1 MTAVAV
7 DLRLARAGFDA
18 DTRAAV
24 LVAAARILR
33 EEGPAALTV
42 RRVAEQVNAS
52 TKVIYTRFGG
62 KDGLLDALYLY
73 AFEGLGA
80 VLSDCLDVT
89 EPTDRLRRM
98 CMAYRGY
105 ALAEPA
111 LYNIMFGDLGRAYEA
126 PPASRR
132 QAWRTFHA
140 LNGTVAACLPAA
152 RATEADPITRVLWS
166 AMHGAV
172 GLELRGVLGDPAACE
187 AVFAGAI
194 DAVFTARDVARQRLS
209 TPPR

>member
-1 MTAVAV
+1 MTPPASGAAP
-7 DLRLARAGFDA
+7 DLRHARAGLDA
-18 DTRAAV
+18 DARAAM

-42 RRVAEQVNAS
+42 RRVAERVNAS

-73 AFEGLGA
+73 AFEGLET
-80 VLSDCLDVT
+80 VLSGCLAGAGPVA
-89 EPTDRLRRM
+89 RLRLM
-98 CMAYRGY
+98 CTAYRRY

-126 PPASRR
+126 PAASRR

-140 LNGTVAACLPAA
+140 LRDTVAACLPGPRTA
-152 RATEADPITRVLWS
+152 EADGITRLLWS
-166 AMHGAV
+166 AMHGVV
-172 GLELRGVLGDPAACE
+172 GLELRDVLGDGAACE
-187 AVFAGAI
+187 ALFADAI
-194 DAVFTARDVARQRLS
+194 DAVLIARDVTR
-209 TPPR
+209 